1 MIIAQIKEDFC
12 YFFITRKR
20 NFDHEKK
27 EKLSKP
33 KHIKMKHEK
42 KKKIKIKT
50 SPKQK
55 FDNNSKKRNETKGA
69 FVLDF

>member
-1 MIIAQIKEDFC
+1 
-12 YFFITRKR
+12 
-20 NFDHEKK
+20 
-27 EKLSKP
+27 
-33 KHIKMKHEK
+33 MKHEK